1 MPFIK
6 RCRRGPL
13 QKQGRGSRLGS
24 LCVCLLLQ
32 YLLQIC
38 SRGAHYTSILAL
50 PYPGD
55 AVDVA
60 LVVFGLVVGHVEVR
74 QVATCS
80 DAQW

>member
-1 MPFIK
+1 M
-6 RCRRGPL
+6 CLLL
-13 QKQGRGSRLGS
+13 QDLLSS
-24 LCVCLLLQ
+24 CVCLLLQ